1 MDICYLCGD
10 EFNSQNVKKHNE
22 HIIQQAIGGSLTE
35 KDILCLSCGNNLGEK
50 IDVPFNKIFSGIS
63 THLDI
68 KKDRKT
74 NKKNIVKGTFISK
87 YDQFGNELG
96 KIDVLWKDFKVTPIQ
111 PFHKYTKDSKQVI
124 IYAAKNIS
132 KSYKNKVESE
142 ILKKFDE
149 GKRPEIIICDD
160 IEGEICYP
168 FNMDNKIFK
177 QGLAKIAIGF
187 ASKHGISRTNLP
199 LVLDTNEKNGAI
211 KNDIAVVQFY
221 PLGTIDYEIEQEKNK
236 FGYYPTHTLIIFT
249 TKTKPKVLVCY
260 IELFSTFQMY
270 VILNSDYTENSIY
283 KYYSQRVS
291 KEDNYNFEP
300 DRRYYKERNFILGDL
315 GITEKRITNAYNN
328 QVNENQEKKSREQIE
343 YEVIQEEH
351 IKQKY
356 SIDFEAEIESSV
368 NFVVNKKIAEK
379 DIDSMLDL
387 KRNLDLFYYRKLKND
402 DEYGINEDEYEE
414 IFNILSYRNYF
425 IRDNEIHDYL
435 STLIVMRDI
444 LIKPEEF
451 KKYGHTKME
460 MLRKFTEIEG
470 IKKK

>member
-10 EFNSQNVKKHNE
+10 EFNSQNVKKHDE

-35 KDILCLSCGNNLGEK
+35 KDILCLSCGNKLGEK
-50 IDVPFNKIFSGIS
+50 IDVPFNEIFSGIS
-63 THLDI
+63 TRLDI
-68 KKDRKT
+68 KKDRKA

-96 KIDVLWKDFKVTPIQ
+96 KIDILWKDFKVTPIQ

-124 IYAAKNIS
+124 IYAAKNVS
-132 KSYKNKVESE
+132 KSYKKKVESE
-142 ILKKFDE
+142 LSKKFDE
-149 GKRPEIIICDD
+149 AKRPEIIICDD

-187 ASKHGISRTNLP
+187 ASKHGISRINLP
-199 LVLDTNEKNGAI
+199 LVLDTNKKNGAI
-211 KNDIAVVQFY
+211 KDDIAVVQFY

-236 FGYYPTHTLIIFT
+236 LGYYPTHTLIIFT
-249 TKTKPKVLVCY
+249 TKTKPKALVCY

-283 KYYSQRVS
+283 EYYSQRVS
-291 KEDNYNFEP
+291 KEDNYHFEP
-300 DRRYYKERNFILGDL
+300 DRRHYKERNFILGNL
-315 GITEKRITNAYNN
+315 GITEQRITNAYNR
-328 QVNENQEKKSREQIE
+328 QVNENQEKKTREQIE

-368 NFVVNKKIAEK
+368 GYIINKKIAQK
-379 DIDSMLDL
+379 DKDVDVMLNF
-387 KRNLDLFYYRKLKND
+387 KGNVDLFYRINGD
-402 DEYGINEDEYEE
+402 DE
-414 IFNILSYRNYF
+414 IFDISSYRSHF
-425 IRDNEIHDYL
+425 FDKNEIHDYL
-435 STLIVMRDI
+435 STLIVMSDI
-444 LIKPEEF
+444 LIKTEAF